1 MDDEIAEVTQFSV
14 ERYHGCGK
22 INRNGARK
30 LIYYKRGERCLFP
43 TNGHCWKK
51 AKAKYLVERPY
62 LTRWRVRLLKLFKKI
77 HIVAGFE

>member
-22 INRNGARK
+22 VKRSSTYE
-30 LIYYKRGERCLFP
+30 LTHYKRGERCLFP
-43 TNGHCWKK
+43 TNSHCWKK

-62 LTRWRVRLLKLFKKI
+62 LT
-77 HIVAGFE
+77 H